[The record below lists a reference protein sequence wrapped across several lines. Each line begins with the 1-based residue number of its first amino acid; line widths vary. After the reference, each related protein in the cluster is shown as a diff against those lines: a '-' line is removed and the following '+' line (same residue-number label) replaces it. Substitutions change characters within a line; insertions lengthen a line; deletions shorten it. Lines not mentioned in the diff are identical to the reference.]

1 MFTSLTRILV
11 KSANDLEN
19 RFWIPLMEQAINVIY
34 KLAEVP
40 DNICGE
46 LIKKLALE
54 SGKVLA
60 DCEKGD
66 HSEKQREDKP
76 AEPDGEKSG
85 EEKGDMETE
94 EDSNPMDLLG

>member
-60 DCEKGD
+60 YCEKGD
-66 HSEKQREDKP
+66 HSEKQMEDKP
-76 AEPDGEKSG
+76 AEPEGEKSG

>member
-1 MFTSLTRILV
+1 
-11 KSANDLEN
+11 
-19 RFWIPLMEQAINVIY
+19 MEQAINVIY

-60 DCEKGD
+60 YCEKGD
-66 HSEKQREDKP
+66 HSEKQMEDKP
-76 AEPDGEKSG
+76 AEPEGEKSG